1 MSAYKTSE
9 EFTKG
14 FDEFINFGLDHA
26 NGQDSI
32 RCPCLDCGNM
42 INRSVKEVRGHV
54 FFNGIDQSYR
64 TWIFHG
70 EEEEGNKINE
80 DSTRKRSSLEDT
92 NEFDDYP
99 QEMVE
104 DAMNDQFVDNPEK
117 LHELLSDAE
126 KPLYDGCLQ
135 FTKLSAL
142 VQLYNFKARNN
153 LSDKGFSELL
163 GLLKKNI
170 FRR

>member
-1 MSAYKTSE
+1 MDKNWMSADRTSE

-42 INRSVKEVRGHV
+42 INMSVEEVRGHV
-54 FFNGIDQSYR
+54 FFKGIDQSYR
-64 TWIFHG
+64 TWMFHG

-80 DSTRKRSSLEDT
+80 DSTRKRSSLENT

-126 KPLYDGCLQ
+126 KPLYDGCVQ

-163 GLLKKNI
+163 GLL
-170 FRR
+170 